1 VLRIALLGEPTGWHL
16 GRLAAAIRGR
26 GHEAC
31 AVRWNELAAE
41 VGGGARTDGERFG
54 PDSIRQADCVVV
66 RGMPTGALEDVIF
79 RMDVLGQ
86 LARRDTA
93 VVNSPRSLEVAI
105 DKYLSLA
112 RMQEAGIAVPRTIVA
127 QDAAGIEQAWHD
139 LGRIAVVKPLFGS
152 RGRGIER
159 LTTPADLAPYL
170 EAARL
175 RAVNPAPTGPPSLSG
190 PPAACYL
197 QEFVSHDGWD
207 ARIFL
212 IGDDTLAMRRV
223 SADDWRLNVSRG
235 ARAEPWTPP
244 DEWIALARRAANAV
258 GASIAGVDILPA
270 TDGRLLVLE
279 VNAVPGWR
287 GLEAAVGRDVT
298 GLVVDYLERI
308 AIRTPPV

>member
-26 GHEAC
+26 GHEAF

-41 VGGGARTDGERFG
+41 VGGGDAGAGEHFLPEAVSR
-54 PDSIRQADCVVV
+54 ADCVVV
-66 RGMPTGALEDVIF
+66 RGMPVGALEDVIF
-79 RMDVLGQ
+79 RMDVLSR
-86 LARRDTA
+86 LARHGTPI
-93 VVNSPRSLEVAI
+93 VNSPRALEVAI

-127 QDAAGIEQAWHD
+127 QDAAGIARAWHS
-139 LGRIAVVKPLFGS
+139 LGQDAVVKPLFGS

-159 LTTPADLAPYL
+159 LAAHADLGPYL
-170 EAARL
+170 DAARL
-175 RAVNPAPTGPPSLSG
+175 RAANPVANG

-197 QEFVSHDGWD
+197 QEFVPHRGWD

-212 IGDDTLAMRRV
+212 IGDQALAMRRV
-223 SADDWRLNVSRG
+223 SDDDWRLNVSRG

-244 DEWIALARRAANAV
+244 GEWIALARQAADAV
-258 GASIAGVDILPA
+258 GTTIAGVDLLPA
-270 TDGRLLVLE
+270 SDGRLLVLE

-287 GLEAAVGRDVT
+287 GLEGATGRDVT
-298 GLVVDYLERI
+298 ALVVDYVEGTATRS
-308 AIRTPPV
+308 PPN

>member
-1 VLRIALLGEPTGWHL
+1 MALLGEPTGWHL

-26 GHEAC
+26 GHEAH

-41 VGGGARTDGERFG
+41 IGGSDAAAGERVL
-54 PDSIRQADCVVV
+54 PKAVSRADCVVV

-79 RMDVLGQ
+79 RMDVLGR
-86 LARRDTA
+86 LAQCGTA
-93 VVNSPRSLEVAI
+93 IVNSPRSLEVAI

-170 EAARL
+170 DAARF
-175 RAVNPAPTGPPSLSG
+175 RAANPVLNGPPSLSG

-197 QEFVSHDGWD
+197 QEFVPHDGWD
-207 ARIFL
+207 VRIFL
-212 IGDDTLAMRRV
+212 IGADALAMRRV

-244 DEWIALARRAANAV
+244 DDWIALARRAADAV
-258 GASIAGVDILPA
+258 GADIAGVDLLPA
-270 TDGRLLVLE
+270 ADGRLLVLE

>member
-1 VLRIALLGEPTGWHL
+1 MLRMALLGEPTGWHL

-26 GHEAC
+26 GHEAR

-41 VGGGARTDGERFG
+41 VGGSVRADGERFL
-54 PDSIRQADCVVV
+54 PDSISQADCVVV

-79 RMDVLGQ
+79 RMDVLGR
-86 LARRDTA
+86 LARRGTA
-93 VVNSPRSLEVAI
+93 IVNSPRALEVAI

-175 RAVNPAPTGPPSLSG
+175 RAANPALNRSPALSG

-197 QEFVSHDGWD
+197 QEFVPHDGWD

-212 IGDDTLAMRRV
+212 IGDDALAMRRV

-244 DEWIALARRAANAV
+244 DDWIALARRAADAV
-258 GASIAGVDILPA
+258 GATIAGVDILPA
-270 TDGRLLVLE
+270 ADGRLMVLE

-287 GLEAAVGRDVT
+287 GLEGAISRDVT
-298 GLVVDYLERI
+298 GIVVDYLEK
-308 AIRTPPV
+308 AAGRTCPD

>member
-1 VLRIALLGEPTGWHL
+1 MLRMALLGEPTGWHL

-31 AVRWNELAAE
+31 PVRWNELAAE
-41 VGGGARTDGERFG
+41 VGGNAAAGERFL
-54 PDSIRQADCVVV
+54 PEAVSRADCVVV

-79 RMDVLGQ
+79 RMDVLGR
-86 LARRDTA
+86 LAQRGTA
-93 VVNSPRSLEVAI
+93 IVNSPRSLEVAI

-170 EAARL
+170 DAARL
-175 RAVNPAPTGPPSLSG
+175 RAGNPALDG

-197 QEFVSHDGWD
+197 QEFVPHDGWD

-212 IGDDTLAMRRV
+212 IGDDALAMRRV
-223 SADDWRLNVSRG
+223 SNEDWRLNVSRG
-235 ARAEPWTPP
+235 ARAESWTPP
-244 DEWIALARRAANAV
+244 DEWVALARRAADAV
-258 GASIAGVDILPA
+258 GASIAGVDLLPA
-270 TDGRLLVLE
+270 ADGRLLVLE

-287 GLEAAVGRDVT
+287 GLEGAIGRDVT
-298 GLVVDYLERI
+298 GLVVDYLEKV
-308 AIRTPPV
+308 AARTFPD